1 MMGHGF
7 GPGGIFRLTGLRQV
21 IILQRK
27 ANADSPAKARKTQ
40 EFSILGDG

>member
-7 GPGGIFRLTGLRQV
+7 GPGGSLLLTRRREV